1 MESIADVVEFCQ
13 SQATFHLRRAQHK
26 KAGPQKVA
34 AHEQLAAKFS
44 SAAQIL
50 SAAPD
55 DTDREP
61 TSHEGL
67 FVIDPFDLGDL
78 PSELVEQL
86 AIPQSDQDDAKIVRL
101 LRLAQRPL
109 SINEVMVALYRRFGE
124 VQKRNA
130 VNARLYRMTQRGDLL
145 KLEKGVYT
153 LPPTSGPDSESDAD
167 EEGS

>member
-1 MESIADVVEFCQ
+1 MESIAEVVEFCQ
-13 SQATFHLRRAQHK
+13 SQATFHLRRAKHK
-26 KAGPQKVA
+26 NAGPQKVA
-34 AHEQLAAKFS
+34 AHEQLATKFA
-44 SAAQIL
+44 SAAQL
-50 SAAPD
+50 LAAAPKKSD
-55 DTDREP
+55 LDSGP
-61 TSHEGL
+61 HESL
-67 FVIDPFDLGDL
+67 FVVDPFDLGDL

-86 AIPQSDQDDAKIVRL
+86 AIPQSDQDDAKIIRL

-153 LPPTSGPDSESDAD
+153 LPSMPNQGIESDAE
-167 EEGS
+167 EEGA